1 MMAPIENIIKVCTVI
16 GKVKQHLAL
25 IGANG
30 MLASA
35 INKLAPEVY
44 EIIPLDLPDFDI
56 TDHYLVLNSLRKVRP
71 NVIVNCAAYTNV
83 DGCESEEEI
92 AKQVNGKGPRHLANA
107 AKEIGA
113 TLVHISTDFVF
124 DGEKKKP
131 YIEDDPVN
139 PQSAYG
145 RTKTFGEQ
153 AVLDSGLKE
162 YFIVRTSWLY
172 GPGGKNFV
180 DTIIRLAKE
189 REELR
194 IVSDQ
199 VGTPTYTED
208 LTQAIF
214 SLLALD
220 CSQFSPM
227 PPYGTYHFSN
237 EGECTWYDFAK
248 EIINQLKKQG
258 VPLRVKEVV
267 PIRTKEYPMP
277 AKRPAYSVLSKE
289 KIKATTG
296 LKIPGW
302 KSALEKYL
310 TTF

>member
-1 MMAPIENIIKVCTVI
+1 MMVLIKNTMNGCMVE
-16 GKVKQHLAL
+16 GRKKQPLAL

-35 INKLAPEVY
+35 VKRLLPDLY
-44 EIIPLDLPDFDI
+44 KIIPFDLPDFDL
-56 TDHYLVLNSLRKVRP
+56 TDHHLVLKSLRKAKP
-71 NVIVNCAAYTNV
+71 KVIVNCAAYTNV
-83 DGCESEEEI
+83 DGCESEEEL
-92 AKQVNGKGPRHLANA
+92 AKQINGNGPGHLAHA
-107 AKEIGA
+107 AKDIGA

-124 DGEKKKP
+124 DGEKTEP
-131 YIEDDPVN
+131 YIEDDPAN

-145 RTKTFGEQ
+145 RTKAFGEQ
-153 AVLDSGLKE
+153 AIIESDLKE

-172 GPGGKNFV
+172 GPSGKNFV
-180 DTIIRLAKE
+180 DTIIQLAKE

-220 CSQFSPM
+220 SSQSSSIPS
-227 PPYGTYHFSN
+227 YGIYHFSN
-237 EGECTWYDFAK
+237 EGECSWYGFAE

-258 VPLRVKEVV
+258 ELLRVKEIV
-267 PIRTKEYPMP
+267 PIRTEEYPLP
-277 AKRPAYSVLSKE
+277 ARRPAYSVLSKE
-289 KIKATTG
+289 KIKAATG
-296 LKIPGW
+296 LIIPGW
-302 KSALEKYL
+302 KAALEKYL
-310 TTF
+310 NMF

>member
-1 MMAPIENIIKVCTVI
+1 MAPIENIIKVCTVI

-83 DGCESEEEI
+83 DGCESEEEL
-92 AKQVNGKGPRHLANA
+92 AKQINGEGPGHLAHA
-107 AKEIGA
+107 AQEIGA

-124 DGEKKKP
+124 DGEKAVP

-145 RTKTFGEQ
+145 RTKAFGEQ
-153 AVLDSGLKE
+153 AIIESDLKE

-172 GPGGKNFV
+172 GPSGKNFV
-180 DTIIRLAKE
+180 DTIIQLAKE

-220 CSQFSPM
+220 SSQSSSIPS
-227 PPYGTYHFSN
+227 YGIYHFSN
-237 EGECTWYDFAK
+237 EGECSWYGFAE

-258 VPLRVKEVV
+258 ELLRVKEIV
-267 PIRTKEYPMP
+267 PIRTEEYPLP
-277 AKRPAYSVLSKE
+277 ARRPAYSVLSKE
-289 KIKATTG
+289 KIKAATG
-296 LKIPGW
+296 LIIPGW
-302 KSALEKYL
+302 KAALEKYL
-310 TTF
+310 NMF

>member
-1 MMAPIENIIKVCTVI
+1 MVPIENIIKVCTVI

-35 INKLAPEVY
+35 INKLAPEIY
-44 EIIPLDLPDFDI
+44 EIIPFDLPDFDL
-56 TDHYLVLNSLRKVRP
+56 TNHHLLFKSLRKARP
-71 NVIVNCAAYTNV
+71 KVIVNCAAYTDV
-83 DGCESEEEI
+83 DGCESEEEL
-92 AKQVNGKGPRHLANA
+92 AKQVNGKGPGYLANA
-107 AKEIGA
+107 AKEMGA

-124 DGEKKKP
+124 DGEKTEP
-131 YIEDDPVN
+131 YIEVDPVN

-145 RTKTFGEQ
+145 RTKAVGEQ
-153 AVLDSGLKE
+153 AVLDSGLNE

-189 REELR
+189 REKLR

-208 LTQAIF
+208 LAQAIF

-220 CSQFSPM
+220 GSQFSPV
-227 PPYGTYHFSN
+227 PPYGIYHFSN

-248 EIINQLKKQG
+248 EIVYQLNKHG
-258 VPLRVKEVV
+258 VLLRVKELI
-267 PIRTKEYPMP
+267 PIRTEEYPLP

-289 KIKATTG
+289 KIKAATG
-296 LKIPGW
+296 LKISDW
-302 KSALEKYL
+302 KSSLEKHL